1 MDNRR
6 FIARRA
12 AQYFNEGD
20 TVNLGIGIPSAC
32 SDYVDPTIAFQTEN
46 GMIGVGPVAKKLAIC
61 DTYQNAGGINF
72 VPVMGAS
79 AFDTAY
85 SFAVIRSGR
94 MAATVLGALQVAE
107 NGDIAN
113 WASPGRAFGMGGA
126 MGALGGDIS
135 TMSTNPAG
143 IGLFRSSDV
152 MTSFGFSAYGTESK
166 YLDNKLNSDK
176 SRASFDNI
184 GFVFS
189 SKIGNN
195 TPLRF
200 VNFGFNYHKA
210 KSFYKN
216 MNMKGNLGDYSQ
228 TFLMASQAGGIE
240 GWGDNPYDDP
250 NIGWLSVLGYD
261 GWVITDITT
270 DKINPAT
277 GKPNN
282 IYTDKDGNQINNFEG
297 KPLYV
302 SPGNYKGMFPYGNA
316 NFRSEERGGIDQYDF
331 NVSFNIN
338 DRVYLGLTLGAYSVD
353 SVSYTHLTLP
363 TT

>member
-126 MGALGGDIS
+126 MDLCNGARKVIVAMELTTKKGE
-135 TMSTNPAG
+135 P
-143 IGLFRSSDV
+143 
-152 MTSFGFSAYGTESK
+152 
-166 YLDNKLNSDK
+166 
-176 SRASFDNI
+176 
-184 GFVFS
+184 
-189 SKIGNN
+189 KILKKC
-195 TPLRF
+195 TYPLTAQGC
-200 VNFGFNYHKA
+200 VNHIV
-210 KSFYKN
+210 
-216 MNMKGNLGDYSQ
+216 
-228 TFLMASQAGGIE
+228 T
-240 GWGDNPYDDP
+240 
-250 NIGWLSVLGYD
+250 
-261 GWVITDITT
+261 
-270 DKINPAT
+270 
-277 GKPNN
+277 
-282 IYTDKDGNQINNFEG
+282 
-297 KPLYV
+297 
-302 SPGNYKGMFPYGNA
+302 
-316 NFRSEERGGIDQYDF
+316 
-331 NVSFNIN
+331 
-338 DRVYLGLTLGAYSVD
+338 
-353 SVSYTHLTLP
+353 
-363 TT
+363 